1 MNWAEWRVKRGRNT
15 REIVKVESTA
25 VEKLPQSYLDELARI
40 KQELQKFQDSQ
51 DFVLPRAFQEI
62 VERIERLETIPDSQL
77 TSELDSV
84 KKALRGFAA
93 LIDMVKNDVE
103 AANKRAEA
111 NRAAIRALMEQM
123 DVIAGKAA

>member
-1 MNWAEWRVKRGRNT
+1 MNWAEWRVKRGRDT

-40 KQELQKFQDSQ
+40 RNELKRFQDSQ
-51 DFVLPRAFQEI
+51 EYVVPKAFQEV
-62 VERIERLETIPDSQL
+62 VERIERLETMPDSQL

-93 LIDMVKNDVE
+93 LMDMVKNDVE
-103 AANKRAEA
+103 AANRRAEA